1 MEYKKFMVN
10 CQSYEEVCKF
20 VYVFSEQYE
29 NILLDEDE
37 IIFVMKIE
45 EFFRVFDYVYSNEWN
60 FLDDV
65 LVSFFE
71 ILLDSFVNEFLENI
85 EEDVV
90 DEYIL
95 EIEDCLFDFFV
106 SDSEMDIDRDVIVMK
121 LLVCFF
127 INKVIIMYLDG

>member
-1 MEYKKFMVN
+1 M
-10 CQSYEEVCKF
+10 
-20 VYVFSEQYE
+20 
-29 NILLDEDE
+29 LDEDE

-45 EFFRVFDYVYSNEWN
+45 KFFRIFDYVYSNEWN

-71 ILLDSFVNEFLENI
+71 IFLDSFVNEFLENI

-106 SDSEMDIDRDVIVMK
+106 SDSEMDIDEM
-121 LLVCFF
+121 LL
-127 INKVIIMYLDG
+127 